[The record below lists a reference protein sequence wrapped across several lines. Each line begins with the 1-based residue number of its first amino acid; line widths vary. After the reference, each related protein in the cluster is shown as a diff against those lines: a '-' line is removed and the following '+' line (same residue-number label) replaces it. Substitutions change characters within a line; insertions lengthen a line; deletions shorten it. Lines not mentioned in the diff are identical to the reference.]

1 MVTIAASRVW
11 ALNTQRRLLWT
22 SHAPIAGGWPSR
34 GCGPGFVSCKGAGY
48 PCLCRD
54 LGFPLVATGGR
65 LLPAVAGLV
74 LQWQWGIP
82 LKQRGLLLLLA
93 LRYRW
98 SCLGN
103 GLAPPMEGGYR
114 LYPLALPPTIGCR
127 SLHWRVSQTNPEM
140 MVQYRCHPPGGQRC
154 RIRIRKWWLCLPGPL
169 RVLGSSGG
177 LHRVPNPQGWT
188 IGFSG
193 WPALVLR
200 APPRCLSSRKC
211 MMSSLEHGRHLSL
224 PETAPVAH
232 PPSPPLTAERRGGY
246 TEVPPVERS
255 VAMQLCPR
263 TASTWRGNPLLPSRA
278 CRHSSALTGSA
289 YAACGEAA
297 SALHA
302 MALLQVHQAKA
313 LRDLHEGGHDPGV
326 LSELRTATDLA
337 LRATKVT
344 ARSLGR
350 AMSTMVVQE
359 RHLWLCLA
367 DMKEADK
374 ARFLNA
380 PVSQTGLFGDAVEN
394 FAQQFS
400 AAQKQTEAIRHI
412 LPRRAA
418 AASTRPPA
426 AVPRST
432 RRRGRPPAAAPAPAQ
447 QTQQPPAK
455 QRRGA
460 GRRAAAPPVQAPAKP
475 GGKRRSKRPW
485 DGRPRD
491 GDVCSSGDGER
502 TTPSPGG
509 GPGGES
515 FVSFFAT
522 GLTVSGTQNLG
533 KRAVS
538 SISGSPEG
546 TGGCERVKLELHSPS
561 SLASGQLWA
570 VREGGQSHYSR
581 TLCQNAGKC
590 VTHADPAS
598 DRQRDAR
605 AGSLRSP
612 SLPHRG
618 YVSGFVG
625 VTSTVLGGLASAPQ
639 PVSLAPPYHQTR
651 LCDSVRPATSQVS
664 RHPLHHSEGSG
675 CPHLTS
681 RDRSPTGEGRDR
693 AGPSSRY
700 EVGVLQPL
708 LHCTQEKRWVKTNL
722 GSARF
727 EPGPSQAPVQ
737 NAHTETHLWVRPSPR
752 LVCSDRPEGRVLPR
766 VDPSAPQAIPAVCV
780 RRTGI
785 SVQSPA
791 LRAVPVAPCLHES
804 SGGSPCSPERTGRA
818 HSQLPRRLAYTS
830 SVAGPVMRTQGH
842 GALAPQPVGP
852 SGQLGK
858 EQTLPGAEDLFS
870 RYGVRL
876 GQSDSA
882 PHTGTRSVGVELLEY
897 IQEQDGGTTETVSEA
912 PGAYGGCGGG
922 HAAGAAPYETA
933 STLAPWPS
941 PEVGVAERHAEGP
954 SHSSLPPNLHP
965 VVRPFIPSG
974 RSAPGTGLQARCG
987 LHRRLRQGL
996 GGHVQR
1002 ACSVRGLDG
1011 SPTALAHQLPRV
1023 AGSTPGLE
1031 PSQETLTRRACT
1043 SPYGQHGDR
1052 CVHQPTRWSTL
1063 PSHVT
1068 TRPPPPP
1075 LESEASEVASRHS
1088 YPGLAQPDSR
1098 RAVTSCAPRRME
1110 TPSPDGPA
1118 DLATFW
1124 TCTGRPVRVPRDVA
1138 LPVVLLPDRWNT
1150 RHGRTGTQ
1158 LAAGPSQICIS
1169 PSEPSRTDSVQGQ
1182 RGRGADPA
1190 RGTILAYQDLVPR
1203 ADASRD
1209 SPSLADSSEEGSTDS
1224 ETGHLMA
1231 PASRSLETSCLVPR
1245 RDAEVLGDLPQ
1256 EVVDTI
1262 TSARAPSTRHAYALK
1277 WNLFVEWCS
1286 SHREDPRR
1294 CPIRVVLS
1302 FLQQGL
1308 ERRLSPSTLKVY
1320 VAAIAANHDPVE
1332 GKSVGK
1338 HDWVVRFLRGARRLN
1353 PPRPPSIPSWDLSL
1367 VLRALQQG
1375 PFEPLQ
1381 TVEPK
1386 FLSMKTLLLLALA
1399 SIKRVGDLHAFSV
1412 DDSCLQFGPADS
1424 QIILRPRPGY
1434 VPKVPT
1440 TPFRDQVVS
1449 LQALPP
1455 EEADPALA
1463 LLCPVRALRHYVD
1476 RTQSFR
1482 TSDQLF
1488 VCHGGRQKGKAV
1500 SKQRMAH
1507 WIVDAITLAY
1517 QAQGVPC
1524 PFRLRAHSTRSV
1536 ASSWALARG
1545 ASLTD
1550 ICRAAGWATPNTF
1563 ARFYSLRVEPVSSCV
1578 LTSNG

>member
-1 MVTIAASRVW
+1 
-11 ALNTQRRLLWT
+11 
-22 SHAPIAGGWPSR
+22 
-34 GCGPGFVSCKGAGY
+34 
-48 PCLCRD
+48 
-54 LGFPLVATGGR
+54 
-65 LLPAVAGLV
+65 
-74 LQWQWGIP
+74 
-82 LKQRGLLLLLA
+82 
-93 LRYRW
+93 
-98 SCLGN
+98 
-103 GLAPPMEGGYR
+103 
-114 LYPLALPPTIGCR
+114 
-127 SLHWRVSQTNPEM
+127 
-140 MVQYRCHPPGGQRC
+140 
-154 RIRIRKWWLCLPGPL
+154 
-169 RVLGSSGG
+169 
-177 LHRVPNPQGWT
+177 
-188 IGFSG
+188 
-193 WPALVLR
+193 
-200 APPRCLSSRKC
+200 
-211 MMSSLEHGRHLSL
+211 
-224 PETAPVAH
+224 
-232 PPSPPLTAERRGGY
+232 
-246 TEVPPVERS
+246 
-255 VAMQLCPR
+255 
-263 TASTWRGNPLLPSRA
+263 
-278 CRHSSALTGSA
+278 
-289 YAACGEAA
+289 
-297 SALHA
+297 
-302 MALLQVHQAKA
+302 
-313 LRDLHEGGHDPGV
+313 
-326 LSELRTATDLA
+326 
-337 LRATKVT
+337 
-344 ARSLGR
+344 
-350 AMSTMVVQE
+350 
-359 RHLWLCLA
+359 
-367 DMKEADK
+367 
-374 ARFLNA
+374 
-380 PVSQTGLFGDAVEN
+380 
-394 FAQQFS
+394 
-400 AAQKQTEAIRHI
+400 
-412 LPRRAA
+412 
-418 AASTRPPA
+418 
-426 AVPRST
+426 
-432 RRRGRPPAAAPAPAQ
+432 
-447 QTQQPPAK
+447 
-455 QRRGA
+455 
-460 GRRAAAPPVQAPAKP
+460 
-475 GGKRRSKRPW
+475 
-485 DGRPRD
+485 
-491 GDVCSSGDGER
+491 
-502 TTPSPGG
+502 
-509 GPGGES
+509 
-515 FVSFFAT
+515 
-522 GLTVSGTQNLG
+522 
-533 KRAVS
+533 
-538 SISGSPEG
+538 
-546 TGGCERVKLELHSPS
+546 
-561 SLASGQLWA
+561 
-570 VREGGQSHYSR
+570 
-581 TLCQNAGKC
+581 
-590 VTHADPAS
+590 
-598 DRQRDAR
+598 
-605 AGSLRSP
+605 
-612 SLPHRG
+612 
-618 YVSGFVG
+618 
-625 VTSTVLGGLASAPQ
+625 
-639 PVSLAPPYHQTR
+639 
-651 LCDSVRPATSQVS
+651 
-664 RHPLHHSEGSG
+664 
-675 CPHLTS
+675 
-681 RDRSPTGEGRDR
+681 
-693 AGPSSRY
+693 
-700 EVGVLQPL
+700 
-708 LHCTQEKRWVKTNL
+708 
-722 GSARF
+722 
-727 EPGPSQAPVQ
+727 
-737 NAHTETHLWVRPSPR
+737 
-752 LVCSDRPEGRVLPR
+752 
-766 VDPSAPQAIPAVCV
+766 
-780 RRTGI
+780 
-785 SVQSPA
+785 
-791 LRAVPVAPCLHES
+791 
-804 SGGSPCSPERTGRA
+804 
-818 HSQLPRRLAYTS
+818 
-830 SVAGPVMRTQGH
+830 MRTQGH

-870 RYGVRL
+870 WYGVRL

-882 PHTGTRSVGVELLEY
+882 PHAGTRSVGVELLEY

-1052 CVHQPTRWSTL
+1052 CIHQPTRWSTL

-1068 TRPPPPP
+1068 TRPPP
-1075 LESEASEVASRHS
+1075 
-1088 YPGLAQPDSR
+1088 
-1098 RAVTSCAPRRME
+1098 
-1110 TPSPDGPA
+1110 
-1118 DLATFW
+1118 
-1124 TCTGRPVRVPRDVA
+1124 GRPVRVPRDVA

-1169 PSEPSRTDSVQGQ
+1169 PSEPSRTDTVQGQ

-1203 ADASRD
+1203 ADAPRD

-1231 PASRSLETSCLVPR
+1231 PASRPLETSCLVPR

-1320 VAAIAANHDPVE
+1320 VAAIASNHDPVE

-1386 FLSMKTLLLLALA
+1386 FLSMKILLLLALA

-1412 DDSCLQFGPADS
+1412 DDLCLQFGPADS

-1536 ASSWALARG
+1536 ASS
-1545 ASLTD
+1545 
-1550 ICRAAGWATPNTF
+1550 
-1563 ARFYSLRVEPVSSCV
+1563 
-1578 LTSNG
+1578 